1 MSNGLG
7 RGLSSLIPNINNTK
21 KNNQELL
28 NESSD
33 DYSKNGVLEVE
44 IEKIKANPM
53 QPRKRFVDFQLE
65 ELANSI
71 KEHGIIQPLIVTKN
85 NDGFQLIAG
94 ERRLRAS
101 KIAGLK
107 KVPIVIRK
115 ADDQEKLEL
124 ALIENIQR
132 EDLNPIDLAK
142 AYKQLIN
149 EFNITQEQVAE
160 KVGKSRSTVTNILRM
175 LKLPEEIQ
183 LALISEKISEGHAKY
198 LVGLDSETKQ
208 LNLFRKILHNNL
220 TITDTNKE
228 ARKMGGTK
236 SARIKINYADKDK
249 EFALREFFG
258 TKIEIKRMG
267 RGGKIIIDFYSDE
280 ELNEIIKKVK

>member
-21 KNNQELL
+21 KNDQELL
-28 NESSD
+28 NKFSD
-33 DYSKNGVLEVE
+33 DYNKNGVLEVE

-71 KEHGIIQPLIVTKN
+71 KDHGIIQPLVVTKN

-107 KVPIVIRK
+107 KVPIVVRK

-132 EDLNPIDLAK
+132 EDLNPIDLGK
-142 AYKQLIN
+142 AYKQLID

-198 LVGLDSETKQ
+198 LVGLESETKQ
-208 LNLFRKILHNNL
+208 LNLFRKILHNDL

-228 ARKMGGTK
+228 IRKMGGTK
-236 SARIKINYADKDK
+236 SARIKINYTDKDK

-258 TKIEIKRMG
+258 AKIEIKRMG
-267 RGGKIIIDFYSDE
+267 KGGKIIIDFYNDE
-280 ELNEIIKKVK
+280 ELSEIIKKVK

>member
-21 KNNQELL
+21 KNNQELS
-28 NESSD
+28 NESID

-142 AYKQLIN
+142 AYKQLID

-208 LNLFRKILHNNL
+208 LNLFRKILHNDL

-228 ARKMGGTK
+228 IRKMGGTK

-258 TKIEIKRMG
+258 AKIEIKRMG

-280 ELNEIIKKVK
+280 ELSEIIKKIK

>member
-21 KNNQELL
+21 KNDQELS

-65 ELANSI
+65 ELAKSI
-71 KEHGIIQPLIVTKN
+71 KDHGIIQPLVVTKN

-107 KVPIVIRK
+107 KVPIVIRE

-132 EDLNPIDLAK
+132 EDLNPIDLGK
-142 AYKQLIN
+142 AYKQLID

-198 LVGLDSETKQ
+198 LVGLESETKQ
-208 LNLFRKILHNNL
+208 LNLFRKILHNDL

-228 ARKMGGTK
+228 IRRMGGTK
-236 SARIKINYADKDK
+236 SARIKINYTDKDK

-258 TKIEIKRMG
+258 AKIEIKRMG

-280 ELNEIIKKVK
+280 ELIEIIKKVK